1 MVIALSIGGHSRIWI
16 DFQVLFI
23 CGGTGFKKM
32 KLTVI
37 AAKTPKNAEIRAYFR
52 LLAARPKRF
61 SRPDID
67 L

>member
-1 MVIALSIGGHSRIWI
+1 
-16 DFQVLFI
+16 
-23 CGGTGFKKM
+23 M
-32 KLTVI
+32 KLIVI
-37 AAKTPKNAEIRAYFR
+37 AAKTSKNAEIPAAFR